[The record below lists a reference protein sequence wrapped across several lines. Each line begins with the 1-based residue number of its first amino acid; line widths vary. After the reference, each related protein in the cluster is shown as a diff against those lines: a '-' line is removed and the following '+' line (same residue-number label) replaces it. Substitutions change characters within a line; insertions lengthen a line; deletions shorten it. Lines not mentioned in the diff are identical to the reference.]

1 MVDLKKR
8 IWARHGKLTT
18 IAGEYIT
25 LFFVVPILSLCV
37 SALAHSKEI
46 NAGVPDAV
54 KNALLTGLMWGGIV
68 IAILTVLFA
77 ILFLLYS
84 DTVEFTDTDIKYYRW
99 IFSKKSRSFVY
110 DEIAKCIC
118 QCGLWRRKGKYI
130 RGKKI
135 LIYHKDSVILE
146 LDLYYKLCFAL
157 ILKLNRDKD
166 IVYFVNDDFH
176 TRTVDNYFKLKFMD
190 LTYADQM
197 TLLKYYCKHG
207 DGKIGEEILG
217 KKVS

>member
-1 MVDLKKR
+1 MKNSKKR
-8 IWARHGKLTT
+8 IWARHESLTT

-25 LFFVVPILSLCV
+25 LFFVVPVLSLCF

-46 NAGVPDAV
+46 DAGVPDAV

-68 IAILTVLFA
+68 VAILTVLFA

-118 QCGLWRRKGKYI
+118 QCGLWRRKGNYI

-135 LIYHKDSVILE
+135 LIYHKDALILQ
-146 LDLYYKLCFAL
+146 LDLYDKLCLAL
-157 ILKLNRDKD
+157 ILQLNGGKD
-166 IVYFVNDDFH
+166 RVYLADDDFH
-176 TRTVDNYFKLKFMD
+176 ARTVDNYFKLKFMD
-190 LTYADQM
+190 LSSADQM
-197 TLLKYYCKHG
+197 TLLKHYRKHA
-207 DGKIGEEILG
+207 DGKPGAEILG
-217 KKVS
+217 KKI